1 MKKIKYSKEAVNLIA
16 ERMTDEFL
24 KQFVLLWL
32 GTNATL
38 EQLAEQLNYSTRQIE
53 RYAKKVKD
61 LISQM
66 PDIVNGEVKYMGSVS
81 MVGGHI
87 DEPKKFD
94 IEKYVKE
101 RDEMLLKGS
110 VNELKKFIAE
120 HETYYDLMLV
130 DIIARAKNDT
140 LEKILHTMIINC
152 TNLPEDYRQKSLEWL
167 QKRSD
172 TE

>member
-1 MKKIKYSKEAVNLIA
+1 
-16 ERMTDEFL
+16 
-24 KQFVLLWL
+24 
-32 GTNATL
+32 
-38 EQLAEQLNYSTRQIE
+38 
-53 RYAKKVKD
+53 
-61 LISQM
+61 M
-66 PDIVNGEVKYMGSVS
+66 PNVS
-81 MVGGHI
+81 LVDGHI

-120 HETYYDLMLV
+120 HETYYDLMFV
-130 DIIARAKNDT
+130 DIIARAKNDI

-152 TNLPEDYRQKSLEWL
+152 TNLSEDYRQKSVEWL

-172 TE
+172 NK